1 MKLKKIEFQMDWVQ
15 LKSSQRE
22 DKCLLINNFEIS
34 SPNADLLIV
43 HELGLGMTRGSMSN
57 GRLYRSKY
65 IPPDR
70 VSTFKEEGLY
80 NKNQI
85 DLD

>member
-1 MKLKKIEFQMDWVQ
+1 MDWTQ
-15 LKSSQRE
+15 MKISQRD
-22 DKCLLINNFEIS
+22 DKCLLKNNFEIS

-43 HELGLGMTRGSMSN
+43 HELGLGMARGSMSN

-70 VSTFKEEGLY
+70 VSTFKEEGLD
-80 NKNQI
+80 NKNLI